1 MKFHEHKVDD
11 IGKVVTGKTPRT
23 AIPENY
29 GDDILFLTPS
39 EDFSFKY
46 VNQTKKKLSNIGV
59 KEVKNCLIPAQ
70 SICVTC
76 IGSDLG
82 QVIITTQPT
91 VTNQQI
97 NSIIVNQEEF
107 DKDFIYYQMIL
118 LGRELN
124 YISKSS
130 STAVPIVNKS
140 SFCKTKFRAPIL
152 TYQQKIGKILSDYDD
167 LIELNRRRI
176 AILEEM
182 AMRTYQEW
190 FVHFR
195 FPGHETTEFING
207 LPAGWEEKMLG
218 DVIEFDRGCSYT
230 SEEIDVSEGVNLIN
244 LKNIQAYGGY
254 NYDGLKLFSGTYKSR
269 HIVKQGDLVMGVTD
283 MTQDRR
289 TVGAVALIP
298 KYNETSIIS
307 TDLVKMRSEIPNIFL
322 YCMFRFG
329 GISKFVSEFANGS
342 NVLHLKP
349 TSIRK
354 QWLCIPKDE
363 IITAFDNFI
372 TPIVQEMESLTFQ
385 NFQLQ
390 KMRDRLLPQ
399 LMSGQLEVTTNDEAL

>member
-1 MKFHEHKVDD
+1 MKLIDVCIDIWDCPHTTANDEGEGYPLVRTPNIGRGRFDLNGVHRVCEEVYNIRNKRAIPQDDD
-11 IGKVVTGKTPRT
+11 IVFAREAPAGNAAIIKNGLKLCLGQRTVLIRPNKKKVNPDFLTYFLLAPVQQHALLKTANGSTSSHVNMKTIRSLHIELPSPDYQNK
-23 AIPENY
+23 AAS
-29 GDDILFLTPS
+29 ILF
-39 EDFSFKY
+39 
-46 VNQTKKKLSNIGV
+46 
-59 KEVKNCLIPAQ
+59 A
-70 SICVTC
+70 
-76 IGSDLG
+76 
-82 QVIITTQPT
+82 
-91 VTNQQI
+91 
-97 NSIIVNQEEF
+97 
-107 DKDFIYYQMIL
+107 
-118 LGRELN
+118 
-124 YISKSS
+124 
-130 STAVPIVNKS
+130 
-140 SFCKTKFRAPIL
+140 
-152 TYQQKIGKILSDYDD
+152 YDE
-167 LIELNRRRI
+167 LIEVNNRRI
-176 AILEEM
+176 SILEEM

-254 NYDGLKLFSGTYKSR
+254 NYDGLKLFGGTYKSR

-390 KMRDRLLPQ
+390 QMRDRLLPQ

>member
-1 MKFHEHKVDD
+1 MGYNNKSLFSDAIIFGRVGAYCGSVNYCQSQFWATDNTIIGKVDD
-11 IGKVVTGKTPRT
+11 KHNQLFIFNQLRN
-23 AIPENY
+23 IPINQFCN
-29 GDDILFLTPS
+29 GSAQPLITNKILNDI
-39 EDFSFKY
+39 
-46 VNQTKKKLSNIGV
+46 
-59 KEVKNCLIPAQ
+59 C
-70 SICVTC
+70 
-76 IGSDLG
+76 
-82 QVIITTQPT
+82 
-91 VTNQQI
+91 
-97 NSIIVNQEEF
+97 
-107 DKDFIYYQMIL
+107 IL
-118 LGRELN
+118 LPSRQIQDKIAN
-124 YISKSS
+124 
-130 STAVPIVNKS
+130 
-140 SFCKTKFRAPIL
+140 IL
-152 TYQQKIGKILSDYDD
+152 TRYDD
-167 LIELNRRRI
+167 LIENNRRRI

-195 FPGHETTEFING
+195 YPGHESTAFING

-254 NYDGLKLFSGTYKSR
+254 NYDGLKLFGGTYKSR

-390 KMRDRLLPQ
+390 QMRDRLLPQ
-399 LMSGQLEVTTNDEAL
+399 LMSGQLEVTPNDEAL